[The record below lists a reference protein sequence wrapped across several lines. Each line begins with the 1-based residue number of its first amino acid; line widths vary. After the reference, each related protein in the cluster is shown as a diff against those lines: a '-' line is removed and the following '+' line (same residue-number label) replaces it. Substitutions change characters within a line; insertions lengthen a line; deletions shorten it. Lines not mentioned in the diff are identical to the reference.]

1 MRDDETARRRTVRE
15 PLALRG
21 FRSYWLA
28 STSGFTALAVSTV
41 AVDVLVIDILAAS
54 EAQVGLVRAVQFL
67 PYLLLGLLAGA
78 YVDRWRRRPVL
89 VVGHLVQA
97 MLLTA
102 IPVLFVIGGLTIG
115 ATAGILFAIGCSGV
129 FIAAAEQSYLP
140 DLVPRR
146 ALVLANARVG
156 QSLTVAETSGPALG
170 GALVGIVGAPMTLL
184 ISAAG
189 RVVLAVMIGKVR
201 RPEPAPR
208 PDHPRLWRAI
218 ADGLR
223 FTYRHRTLAPLAIST
238 NIWFLANSIS
248 LTVLA
253 LFVLRGL
260 GLAAVVYGL
269 MLTAV
274 GVGGLM
280 GALCATRAAV
290 RLGEGDV
297 IIVARIV
304 CALTWVMM
312 ALTPVH
318 AESWGVVTYL
328 IVVLGIYGFSM
339 GAEEPSEM
347 AFRQSATERSM
358 LGRVNAT
365 MRSANRTAALLGAAS
380 GGVLVGVVGF
390 RPTFA
395 VVAVIFMVAVLVA
408 LLSPLRGARSR

>member
-1 MRDDETARRRTVRE
+1 M
-15 PLALRG
+15 
-21 FRSYWLA
+21 
-28 STSGFTALAVSTV
+28 
-41 AVDVLVIDILAAS
+41 
-54 EAQVGLVRAVQFL
+54 
-67 PYLLLGLLAGA
+67 
-78 YVDRWRRRPVL
+78 
-89 VVGHLVQA
+89 
-97 MLLTA
+97 
-102 IPVLFVIGGLTIG
+102 
-115 ATAGILFAIGCSGV
+115 
-129 FIAAAEQSYLP
+129 FIAAAERSYLP

-189 RVVLAVMIGKVR
+189 RVVSAVMIGKVR